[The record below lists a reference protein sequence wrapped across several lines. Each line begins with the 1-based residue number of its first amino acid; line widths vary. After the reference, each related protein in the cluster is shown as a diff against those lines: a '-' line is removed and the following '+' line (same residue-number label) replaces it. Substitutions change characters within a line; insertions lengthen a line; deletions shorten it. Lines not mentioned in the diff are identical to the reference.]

1 MIFKRIA
8 YLSIFAIFLLSPFLG
23 MLVSRIPINIGGVS
37 ITGAIKELLQAI
49 TIFSLIFLVM
59 AQGRI
64 FKSYIATIVF
74 VFLLV
79 MFFTILRT
87 DNLSLYFEAFRLQ
100 FGYIIIFILLLI
112 TRCNIVGINLLLKVI
127 SIQLFIVLLVGFLEY
142 INPAII
148 TLLYGI
154 PKAEMSN
161 VTLAIGD
168 RLISTM
174 ENPINLGAFLCIGI
188 VAYYSFIKNNRFFHF
203 YFWPVWGLCLLEVG
217 FTFSRTAVIA
227 YVFISLII
235 AMDRVKNRDV
245 SIFFIMLLPVLGW
258 GLFGFN
264 LEIDIS
270 AIVDRLS
277 ILLSGD
283 AISGNQRVYNWNTA
297 FSYFKSVDD
306 YLFGLGLG
314 MSNPTFDKGGLII
327 ENSFLTYFIDG
338 GIIGLTVYFIINIIF
353 LFKIIT
359 NKTENRLFF
368 FGFYLV
374 FFIFSLANDF
384 NRNFP
389 FVFYYWMLFYIVC
402 FEMKKNINDEVGFN
416 ES

>member
-1 MIFKRIA
+1 MIFKRVA
-8 YLSIFAIFLLSPFLG
+8 SLSIFAIFILSPFLG

-37 ITGAIKELLQAI
+37 ITGAIKELLQAVA
-49 TIFSLIFLVM
+49 IFSLVFLVL
-59 AQGRI
+59 AQDRI

-74 VFLLV
+74 IFLLV
-79 MFFTILRT
+79 MFFTILRA

-112 TRCNIVGINLLLKVI
+112 TRCDIMDVDLLLKVI
-127 SIQLFIVLLVGFLEY
+127 SIQFFIVLIVGFLEY
-142 INPAII
+142 LNPAII

-188 VAYYSFIKNNRFFHF
+188 VAFYCFFKENRFFHF
-203 YFWPVWGLCLLEVG
+203 YFWPIWGLCLLEVG

-227 YVFISLII
+227 YVFVSLII
-235 AMDRVKNRDV
+235 LMDRVKNRDV
-245 SIFFIMLLPVLGW
+245 GIFVIMLLPILGW
-258 GLFGFN
+258 GVFGFN
-264 LEIDIS
+264 FEIDIS
-270 AIVDRLS
+270 AVVDRLS

-297 FSYFKSVDD
+297 FGHFKSFDD

-314 MSNPTFDKGGLII
+314 ISNPTFDKGGLII

-338 GIIGLTVYFIINIIF
+338 GIIGSLIYLIINIIF
-353 LFKIIT
+353 LFKIIKI
-359 NKTENRLFF
+359 KTKAKLFLF
-368 FGFYLV
+368 CFYLV

-402 FEMKKNINDEVGFN
+402 FDMKKNINDEVGFN